1 MELLNRKDEA
11 SRAFTRAASLTDD
24 PALRDYLFKRIDGN
38 DLESL
43 HQRSH

>member
-1 MELLNRKDEA
+1 LNRKDEA

-38 DLESL
+38 HLQSL
-43 HQRSH
+43 YQRSH